1 MNNAVGCGIFVAIF
15 GFLFAGLTALSIGGM
30 AFGYAWDWYT
40 APLKGAQEAR
50 QIIQADGNF
59 RLQAYNYFYNQCT
72 SVQKLE
78 AEIDAQTAAL
88 ETLTN
93 EQYRQ
98 VVQVNIAAIRSAR
111 QQAVLEYNQN
121 SHKQWTEAQFKSEA
135 LPYEIPD
142 SPYVIGRRTLCA
154 I

>member
-1 MNNAVGCGIFVAIF
+1 MNNAAWGCGIFAAIVLFF
-15 GFLFAGLTALSIGGM
+15 GGIAALSIGGM

-40 APLKGAQEAR
+40 APFKGAQEAR

-59 RLQAYNYFYNQCT
+59 RIQAYNYFYNQCT
-72 SVQKLE
+72 SIQKLE
-78 AEIDAQTAAL
+78 AEIDAQTTAL
-88 ETLTN
+88 ETLSN

-98 VVQVNIAAIRSAR
+98 IVQTNIAAIRSAR
-111 QQAVLEYNQN
+111 QQAILEYNQN

-135 LPYEIPD
+135 LPYEIAD
-142 SPYVIGRRTLCA
+142 TQYVIGRRTQCA